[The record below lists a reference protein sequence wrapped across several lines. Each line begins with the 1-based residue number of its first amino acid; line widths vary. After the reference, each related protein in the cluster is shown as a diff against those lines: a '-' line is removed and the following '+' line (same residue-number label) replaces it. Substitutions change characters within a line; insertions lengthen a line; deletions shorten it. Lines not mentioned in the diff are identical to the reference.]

1 MPADLTHPVAIAL
14 RAAALTY
21 PQAYEDFPW
30 GDRVCKVKGKIFLF
44 VSERDGKLAMGAK
57 LPLSNAFAL
66 MLAGTQPTGY
76 GLGKAGWVSATF
88 EAVDEPPVELLLSWI
103 RESYCAVAPK
113 GLSKALVVLALTGIC
128 LVL

>member
-1 MPADLTHPVAIAL
+1 MDYPMPADLTHPVAIAL
-14 RAAALTY
+14 RAAALAY

-44 VSERDGKLAMGAK
+44 VSQRDGKLAMGVK

-66 MLAGTQPTGY
+66 MLPGTAPTGY

-88 EAVDEPPVELLLSWI
+88 EAADEPPVELLLSWI

-113 GLSKALVVLALTGIC
+113 TLSKALVATS
-128 LVL
+128 